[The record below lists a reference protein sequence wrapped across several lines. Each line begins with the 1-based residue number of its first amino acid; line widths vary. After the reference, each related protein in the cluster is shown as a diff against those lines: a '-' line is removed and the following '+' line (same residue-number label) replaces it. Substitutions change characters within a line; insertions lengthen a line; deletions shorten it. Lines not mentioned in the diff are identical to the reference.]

1 MCQNRR
7 VTLSRAQITHDIVQP
22 AHLRTLFNRNK
33 RMHDD
38 QYGLMQIY
46 VIHKHA
52 STVEE
57 GFLPLSSLIASLP
70 GLSSINAGEDNR
82 GEVKNPMY

>member
-7 VTLSRAQITHDIVQP
+7 VTLSRAQITHDIVPPFQ
-22 AHLRTLFNRNK
+22 LWTLYHRNK

-46 VIHKHA
+46 VIQ
-52 STVEE
+52 VVE

-70 GLSSINAGEDNR
+70 GFSSINAGEDNR